1 MAIGDQ
7 VGKQAADEVVAQL
20 PALETFVDAQL
31 AKLQNTL
38 TTVVGAT
45 LADITAERTE
55 TINQL
60 ADVLHGVLDRVNGT
74 AVVLGHGASP
84 YGFTLVVPNRSP
96 PP

>member
-7 VGKQAADEVVAQL
+7 VGKQAADEVVSALPQL
-20 PALETFVDAQL
+20 EKFADAQL
-31 AKLQNTL
+31 AKLQATL
-38 TTVVGAT
+38 TAVVGGT

-60 ADVLHGVLDRVNGT
+60 ADVLHAVLDRVNGT

-84 YGFTLVVPNRSP
+84 YGFTLIVPERAKTT
-96 PP
+96 

>member
-7 VGKQAADEVVAQL
+7 VGKQAADEVVSALPQL
-20 PALETFVDAQL
+20 EKFVDAQL
-31 AKLQNTL
+31 AKLQDTL
-38 TTVVGAT
+38 TTVVGGT

-60 ADVLHGVLDRVNGT
+60 SDALHGVLDRVNGT

-84 YGFTLVVPNRSP
+84 YGFTLIVPERKP
-96 PP
+96 